1 MRLKRLKTTTK
12 VKINNEG
19 EYLLLM
25 QLAEKAGYIWAGS
38 LTEPTYFND
47 TKEYRCQSKTIT
59 LSSTPP
65 MMTTAV
71 GTITRTPM
79 CSISL
84 EETVPLKKVIKFEVG
99 DKVRL
104 REGIIKKLR
113 KEKSLPTETLISEMK
128 KHINKEDIIE
138 DSFSLNSKKYYYLKG
153 YKGISFPKKW
163 LDPILPS
170 VPKEETAAGKEE

>member
-1 MRLKRLKTTTK
+1 MRLKRLRKTTEIRIK
-12 VKINNEG
+12 NEG

-25 QLAEKAGYIWAGS
+25 ELAEKAGYIWGRT
-38 LTEPTYFND
+38 LNKPTRFND
-47 TKEYRCQSKTIT
+47 EKEYRCQTKAIE
-59 LSSTPP
+59 LLP
-65 MMTTAV
+65 AV
-71 GTITRTPM
+71 GTMSRVMVPA
-79 CSISL
+79 SQKD
-84 EETVPLKKVIKFEVG
+84 TVSLKKVIKFEVG

-170 VPKEETAAGKEE
+170 VPKEKTAAGKEE

>member
-1 MRLKRLKTTTK
+1 MRLKRLRKATEIRIK
-12 VKINNEG
+12 NEG

-25 QLAEKAGYIWAGS
+25 ELAEKAGYIWGGT
-38 LTEPTYFND
+38 LDKPTRFND
-47 TKEYRCQSKTIT
+47 VEEFYCRTKAIE
-59 LSSTPP
+59 LLP
-65 MMTTAV
+65 AV

-99 DKVRL
+99 DKVRV
-104 REGIIKKLR
+104 REGIIKKL
-113 KEKSLPTETLISEMK
+113 KEEKSLLTKIAIPELK
-128 KHINKEDIIE
+128 KYVNKEYIIE
-138 DSFSLNSKKYYYLKG
+138 DSFSFDSKRYYYLEGCKDIF
-153 YKGISFPKKW
+153 YPKKW

>member
-1 MRLKRLKTTTK
+1 MRLKKLRKTTEIRIK
-12 VKINNEG
+12 NEG

-25 QLAEKAGYIWAGS
+25 ELAEKAGYIWAGS

-71 GTITRTPM
+71 GTMTRTPM
-79 CSISL
+79 CSISP

-113 KEKSLPTETLISEMK
+113 KKKSLPTEILLSEMK
-128 KHINKEDIIE
+128 KQVNKEDIIE
-138 DSFSLNSKKYYYLKG
+138 GSFSLNSKKYYYLKG
-153 YKGISFPKKW
+153 CKDIFYPKKW

-170 VPKEETAAGKEE
+170 VPKEETAVGKEE

>member
-1 MRLKRLKTTTK
+1 MRLKRLKKTTEIRIK
-12 VKINNEG
+12 NEG

-25 QLAEKAGYIWAGS
+25 ELAEKAGYIWGGT
-38 LTEPTYFND
+38 LNKPTRFND
-47 TKEYRCQSKTIT
+47 EKEYRCQTKAIE
-59 LSSTPP
+59 LLP
-65 MMTTAV
+65 AV
-71 GTITRTPM
+71 GTMSRVMVPA
-79 CSISL
+79 SQKD
-84 EETVPLKKVIKFEVG
+84 TVSLKKVIKFEVG

-138 DSFSLNSKKYYYLKG
+138 DSFSLNFKKYYYLKG

-170 VPKEETAAGKEE
+170 APKEETAAGKEE

>member
-1 MRLKRLKTTTK
+1 MRLKRLRKTTEIRIK
-12 VKINNEG
+12 NEG

-25 QLAEKAGYIWAGS
+25 ELAEKAGYIWGGT
-38 LTEPTYFND
+38 LNKPTRFND
-47 TKEYRCQSKTIT
+47 AEEFYCRTKAIE
-59 LSSTPP
+59 LLP
-65 MMTTAV
+65 AV
-71 GTITRTPM
+71 GTMTRTPM
-79 CSISL
+79 CSISP